1 MCIDV
6 VFPYYMIFLLL
17 SMEHYMT
24 SSFLQFQ
31 NLFKSTSPKLLSL
44 QEYNSMIEENLNII
58 EVFEIDWILQYK
70 FYQCEKE

>member
-6 VFPYYMIFLLL
+6 VFPYYNMIFLLL

-58 EVFEIDWILQYK
+58 EELTEYCNTNFINVK
-70 FYQCEKE
+70 KNS